1 MKPGSYPLLRNNGEH
16 FAEYT
21 LCFDLDRPRRLLVVP
36 ALFDE
41 GNRLRRLTVEVMRR
55 LDAAGIDCFLPDLP
69 GVNESLQ
76 PLGEQNLSLWQE
88 ALATAARHFRAN
100 HVLSIRGGALVVPAS
115 LPGWRYAPVNG
126 ATILRQMLRMQLL
139 AAREAGREETQAS
152 LLERGLA
159 EGLELAG
166 YRLSPAMLAA
176 MQDATPP
183 DGTDQSIIGQDM
195 IGGAGLWLR
204 AEPGEDRAQADALAA
219 VIALGLSG

>member
-1 MKPGSYPLLRNNGEH
+1 MKPGTYPLLRSNGEH

-41 GNRLRRLTVEVMRR
+41 CNRLRRLTVEVMRR

-69 GVNESLQ
+69 GANESLQ
-76 PLGEQNLSLWQE
+76 PLGEQSLSLWQE
-88 ALATAARHFRAN
+88 AMVNAARHFRAS
-100 HVLSIRGGALVVPAS
+100 HVLSIRGGALVVPVS

-126 ATILRQMLRMQLL
+126 ATILRQMLRMQIL

-159 EGLELAG
+159 TGLELVG
-166 YRLSPAMLAA
+166 YRLSPAMLAG
-176 MQDATPP
+176 MQDAMPP
-183 DGTDQSIIGQDM
+183 DGTGQSIIGQDM
-195 IGGAGLWLR
+195 IGGGGLWLR

-219 VIALGLSG
+219 VVALGLTG